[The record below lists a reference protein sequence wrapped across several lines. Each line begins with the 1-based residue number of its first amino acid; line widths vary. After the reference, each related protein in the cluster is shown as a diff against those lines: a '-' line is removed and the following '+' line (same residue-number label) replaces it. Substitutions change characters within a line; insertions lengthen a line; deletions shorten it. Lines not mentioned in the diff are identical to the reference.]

1 MKLSIINDIEYTT
14 RDFFCDI
21 IKLTDAPEWDS
32 FIKKA
37 KAELGEA
44 AVYMRDNDMYA
55 IDFRNMTFTVVK
67 DSDGNA
73 QLLYDASYYP
83 NGFLDDSPA
92 DNIIDIELNK

>member
-21 IKLTDAPEWDS
+21 IKLTDAPEWND

-37 KAELGEA
+37 KAELGED
-44 AVYMRDNDMYA
+44 AVYKRDDDIYT

-67 DSDGNA
+67 DSDGKA

-83 NGFLDDSPA
+83 DGFLDDDPSES
-92 DNIIDIELNK
+92 IIDIELNK

>member
-21 IKLTDAPEWDS
+21 IKLTDAPEWEG
-32 FIKKA
+32 FIKKV
-37 KAELGEA
+37 KAELGED

-55 IDFRNMTFTVVK
+55 IDFRNMTFTVAK

-83 NGFLDDSPA
+83 DA